1 MSLDLKILRARFG
14 EGIVG
19 NSIQSVS
26 LCVSLC
32 EFIWQV
38 IDPLRV

>member
-26 LCVSLC
+26 LCVNLRV
-32 EFIWQV
+32 FIW
-38 IDPLRV
+38 R